1 MKKRLNTIIAVIL
14 LVTSFVFTGCSKKV
28 EPTDSSKVESRIN
41 EYKDVD
47 FLISADELKDILGN
61 KDVLLFDCNKPE
73 VYEKGHIPGAVN
85 IGLQTF
91 TKSEGKIG
99 EEGWGTIV
107 DRQELAKRLK
117 KLGIDNKKTI
127 VFYSD
132 TSKGPGADGRA
143 VWQLRMAG
151 MDNVKFLN
159 GGLTYWNEKGY
170 ETTKEP
176 SEAVPTT
183 EEVVL
188 KDYDTHNSTTKEEL
202 YKNLGKE
209 TVIDVRTEK
218 EYKGSQ
224 DVGEPRGGH
233 IKGAEHMLWQELM
246 YPNGVIKS
254 KEEIKKIMV
263 KHNVKPED
271 TFCVY

>member
-1 MKKRLNTIIAVIL
+1 MKKKLSVIFA
-14 LVTSFVFTGCSKKV
+14 LVLCLTSSLFVGCSKKTESV
-28 EPTDSSKVESRIN
+28 DSSQIEARIN
-41 EYKDVD
+41 DYKDVD
-47 FLISADELKDILGN
+47 FLISADELNSILGN
-61 KDVLLFDCNKPE
+61 KDVLLFDCNKQE

-85 IGLQTF
+85 IGLQAF
-91 TKSEGKIG
+91 TRADGKIG

-107 DRQELAKRLK
+107 DKEELAKRLK
-117 KLGIDNKKTI
+117 NLGIDNDKTI

-132 TSKGPGADGRA
+132 TTKGPGADGRA

-170 ETTKEP
+170 ETTKEA

-183 EEVVL
+183 KEVVL

-202 YKNLGKE
+202 YNNLGKE

-233 IKGAEHMLWQELM
+233 IKGAEYMLWQDLM
-246 YPNGVIKS
+246 YSNGVIKS
-254 KEEIKKIMV
+254 KEEIKKIMAE
-263 KHNVKPED
+263 HNVKPED

>member
-1 MKKRLNTIIAVIL
+1 MKKKLSVIFA
-14 LVTSFVFTGCSKKV
+14 LVLCLTSSLFVGCSKKTESV
-28 EPTDSSKVESRIN
+28 DSSKIEARIN
-41 EYKDVD
+41 DYKDVE
-47 FLISADELKDILGN
+47 FLISADELNGILGDKN
-61 KDVLLFDCNKPE
+61 VLLFDCNKPE
-73 VYEKGHIPGAVN
+73 VYEEGHIPGAVN
-85 IGLQTF
+85 IGLQAF
-91 TKSEGKIG
+91 TRADGKIG

-107 DRQELAKRLK
+107 DKEELAKRLK
-117 KLGIDNKKTI
+117 NLGIDNDKTI

-132 TSKGPGADGRA
+132 TTKGPGADGRA

-170 ETTKEP
+170 ETTKEV
-176 SEAVPTT
+176 SKAVPTT
-183 EEVVL
+183 KEVVL

-202 YKNLGKE
+202 YNNLGKE
-209 TVIDVRTEK
+209 VLIDVRTEK

-233 IKGAEHMLWQELM
+233 IKGAEFRLWQDLM

-254 KEEIKKIMV
+254 KEEIKKIMAE
-263 KHNVKPED
+263 HNVELGD

>member
-85 IGLQTF
+85 IGLQAF
-91 TKSEGKIG
+91 TRADGKIG

-107 DRQELAKRLK
+107 DKEELAKRLK
-117 KLGIDNKKTI
+117 NLGIDNDKTI

-132 TSKGPGADGRA
+132 TTKGPGADGRA

-170 ETTKEP
+170 ETTKE
-176 SEAVPTT
+176 
-183 EEVVL
+183 
-188 KDYDTHNSTTKEEL
+188 EL
-202 YKNLGKE
+202 YNNLGKE
-209 TVIDVRTEK
+209 VLIDVRTEK

-233 IKGAEHMLWQELM
+233 IKGAEFRLWQDLM

-254 KEEIKKIMV
+254 KEEIKKIMAE
-263 KHNVKPED
+263 HNVELGD